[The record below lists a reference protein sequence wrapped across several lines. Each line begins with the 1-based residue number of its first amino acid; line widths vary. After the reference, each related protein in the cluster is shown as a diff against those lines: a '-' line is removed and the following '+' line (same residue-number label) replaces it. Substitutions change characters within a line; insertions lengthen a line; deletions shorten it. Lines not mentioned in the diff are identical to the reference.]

1 MSVAVYN
8 HYKRIIH
15 EEENDKKDDDVEI
28 QKSNICRGSA
38 VIALQCLHA

>member
-1 MSVAVYN
+1 MRLKRTLSVAVYN

-28 QKSNICRGSA
+28 QKAIFYY
-38 VIALQCLHA
+38 